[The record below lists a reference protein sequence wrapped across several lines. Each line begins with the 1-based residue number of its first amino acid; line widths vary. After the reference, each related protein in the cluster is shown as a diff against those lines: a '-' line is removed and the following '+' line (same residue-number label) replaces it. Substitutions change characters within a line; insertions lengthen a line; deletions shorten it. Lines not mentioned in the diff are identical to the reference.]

1 MPLSTRSETA
11 PAPQTAAW
19 RPLLTEAAD
28 GTLRRNATGA
38 LEAIL
43 ADLPSPGSGPDLDA
57 SLAGGWAGLALL
69 FAYLDRAWPEMGWK
83 TKAQEALEAAI
94 SQLGSQ
100 VVPPGL
106 YSGFAGV
113 AWTMAHFERRFVEA
127 SEEDPN
133 QDIDE
138 ALLGYLDQSPWS
150 SDYDL
155 ISGLAGFGVY
165 ALDRTD
171 RASGRELLGKVV
183 ARLDETKVQ
192 MDGGLTW
199 FTPPHLLPP
208 WQRELNPEGY
218 YTLGLAQGVP
228 EVLVVLARAAAAG
241 RTRAGDLLEG
251 AVAWLLAQR
260 NPHGSPS
267 CYATVL
273 PAGGQPRNAGP
284 SRVAWCYGDLGVAV
298 ALLVVAR
305 EAGRPDWEL
314 HALHIARTAAAIPP
328 ARAGVRDGGL
338 CHGAAGNAHLFSR
351 LHQATGEPVFQEA
364 ALAYLEQ
371 LLALRREG
379 RGIGGFEAWMP
390 GPEDGTDPWQAVPGL
405 LEGAAGIGL
414 ALVSALHPVAPDWDR
429 FLLADIPPAPPA
441 VRPHRP

>member
-1 MPLSTRSETA
+1 MPPPTRSEPV
-11 PAPQTAAW
+11 PAAQTEAW
-19 RPLLTEAAD
+19 TPLLAEGADRTLAHAASE
-28 GTLRRNATGA
+28 A

-43 ADLPSPGSGPDLDA
+43 TDLPSPGDGLDPGP
-57 SLAGGWAGLALL
+57 SLAGGWAGLAL
-69 FAYLDRAWPEMGWK
+69 FYAYLDRARPEADWNA
-83 TKAQEALEAAI
+83 KAQEALAAAI
-94 SQLGSQ
+94 GQLGSQ

-113 AWTMAHFERRFVEA
+113 AWTMAHFEGRFLEA

-138 ALLGYLDQSPWS
+138 VLLGYLDQSPWS
-150 SDYDL
+150 GDYDL
-155 ISGLAGFGVY
+155 ISGLAGYGVY
-165 ALDRTD
+165 ALDRKD
-171 RASGRELLGKVV
+171 RATGRELLAKVV
-183 ARLDETKVQ
+183 VRLDETKVQ

-199 FTPPHLLPP
+199 FTPPNLLPS

-218 YTLGLAQGVP
+218 YNLGLAHGVP
-228 EVLVVLARAAAAG
+228 AVLVVLARAAAAG
-241 RTRAGDLLEG
+241 WTRAGDLLEG

-260 NPHGSPS
+260 NPHGSAS
-267 CYATVL
+267 CYATVV

-314 HALHIARTAAAIPP
+314 HALHIARAAAAIPP
-328 ARAGVRDGGL
+328 GGGGVRDGGL
-338 CHGAAGNAHLFSR
+338 CHGAAGNAHLFTR
-351 LHQATGEPVFQEA
+351 LHRATGEPVFREA

-390 GPEDGTDPWQAVPGL
+390 GPEEGTDPWHAVPGL

-429 FLLADIPPAPPA
+429 FLLTDIPPALPA
-441 VRPHRP
+441 VPPHRP